1 MNANDSTQKMILQ
14 MNKLKSNVAGVI
26 DAFSVSAVELQSRSF
41 ETVPQMKISMT
52 MQSTAD
58 QMNRQIAEQT
68 LGFVKKMRWGI
79 QYEEYNAKN
88 EQKKYDSLFK
98 SVSDSMKEN
107 ESTIKNGFQEIKT
120 FLSNTKFKV
129 KIESGLPTINSV
141 RL

>member
-1 MNANDSTQKMILQ
+1 
-14 MNKLKSNVAGVI
+14 
-26 DAFSVSAVELQSRSF
+26 
-41 ETVPQMKISMT
+41 
-52 MQSTAD
+52 
-58 QMNRQIAEQT
+58 MNRQIAEQT

-129 KIESGLPTINSV
+129 KIESGLPTINSM
-141 RL
+141 RI